1 MEFIFTFR
9 GMDSSDAIRQYAEK
23 KFSRLEKYF
32 YGPVEVQVIFK
43 REKFREIVEV
53 NMTGD
58 GERIIA
64 KEETQDIYEAIDL
77 AYESL
82 EKQVKKLKEK
92 KKSFRKGRGSRASE
106 PASEERYLV
115 KTVEI
120 TPLST
125 QEAFKWFENQNKG
138 FFLFFNTDY
147 DRICAIYYEGDK
159 PIMVI
164 PELG

>member
-9 GMDSSDAIRQYAEK
+9 GMDSSDAIKQYAEK
-23 KFSRLEKYF
+23 KFSKLGKYF

-58 GERIIA
+58 GERIIV

-92 KKSFRKGRGSRASE
+92 RKSFRKGRSPKPAES
-106 PASEERYLV
+106 ASEERYLV
-115 KTVEI
+115 KTVEV

-125 QEAFKWFENQNKG
+125 QEALKWFEKQEKG

-147 DRICAIYYEGDK
+147 DRICLIYYEGNK
-159 PIMVI
+159 PVIVI
-164 PELG
+164 PEMS